1 MRRTL
6 LNQCSD
12 CKYRTIFDYCD
23 QVNCKKC
30 KLYTNPAPKG
40 RDENGEVDEDD
51 QTRLVTCLCL
61 CDATDEELRTKTC
74 KYKEVVK

>member
-12 CKYRTIFDYCD
+12 CKYRTTLVYCG
-23 QVNCKKC
+23 QGNCKKC
-30 KLYTNPAPKG
+30 KLLTNPTPIG
-40 RDENGEVDEDD
+40 CDEKGEVE
-51 QTRLVTCLCL
+51 QPSKVTCLCR

>member
-1 MRRTL
+1 MRRAL

-12 CKYRTIFDYCD
+12 CKYQTTLDYCG
-23 QVNCKKC
+23 QGNCKKC
-30 KLYTNPAPKG
+30 KLRTNSTPIG
-40 RDENGEVDEDD
+40 RNEDGEVD
-51 QTRLVTCLCL
+51 QTCPVTCLCL

>member
-12 CKYRTIFDYCD
+12 CKYRIMFYYCS
-23 QVNCKKC
+23 QENCKKC
-30 KLYTNPAPKG
+30 KLLTKPTPID
-40 RDENGEVDEDD
+40 RDEDGEVD
-51 QTRLVTCLCL
+51 QTGPVTCLCL

>member
-12 CKYRTIFDYCD
+12 CKYRTVLYYCG
-23 QVNCKKC
+23 QGNCKKC
-30 KLYTNPAPKG
+30 ELCTNPTPVG
-40 RDENGEVDEDD
+40 CDEDGEVD
-51 QTRLVTCLCL
+51 QPRQVTCLCI